1 MRRHLWSGSQW
12 LFALSAAR
20 IFVPVLPR
28 LSTLPGLD
36 AKAQAVKQA
45 LKREA
50 VRRRADDAPED
61 IVMGAEADLVGA
73 FVDLVRFEL
82 QSGHA
87 EVAVARIQG
96 SLELNFFSPPDLK
109 GTHALHWSWQTFDP

>member
-1 MRRHLWSGSQW
+1 MTVCAVCSVHLCARS
-12 LFALSAAR
+12 ALAVY
-20 IFVPVLPR
+20 VPW
-28 LSTLPGLD
+28 LD

-50 VRRRADDAPED
+50 MRRRADDAPED

-96 SLELNFFSPPDLK
+96 SLELNFFSPLDLK
-109 GTHALHWSWQTFDP
+109 GTHALQVVMTKL